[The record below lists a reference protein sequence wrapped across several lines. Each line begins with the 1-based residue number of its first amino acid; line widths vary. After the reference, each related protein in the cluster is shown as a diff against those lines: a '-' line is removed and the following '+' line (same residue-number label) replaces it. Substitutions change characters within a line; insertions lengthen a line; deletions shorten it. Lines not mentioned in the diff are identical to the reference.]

1 MCYEL
6 NLTHL
11 SSVEESSPSDDPAD
25 EGVEVDGFEEHE
37 EEAGAEEEVD
47 RDWKNTTK
55 SLEIKVEFIF

>member
-1 MCYEL
+1 MCHEL

-25 EGVEVDGFEEHE
+25 EGVEVNGLEEHE

-47 RDWKNTTK
+47 RD
-55 SLEIKVEFIF
+55 

>member
-1 MCYEL
+1 MCHEL

-25 EGVEVDGFEEHE
+25 EGVEVNGLEEHE

-55 SLEIKVEFIF
+55 SLEIEVER